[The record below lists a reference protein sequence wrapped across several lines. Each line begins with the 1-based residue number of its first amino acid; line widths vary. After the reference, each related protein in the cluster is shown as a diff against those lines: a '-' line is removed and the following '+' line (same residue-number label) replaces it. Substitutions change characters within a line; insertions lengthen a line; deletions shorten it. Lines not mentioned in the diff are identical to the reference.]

1 MKEFYIHERYLVKN
15 VEAVRIIPIDASQIE
30 MRKEQWGAVI
40 NGHEFYG
47 HIEIRTMLGNLV
59 DSHAG
64 IYADTVIWKD
74 IKLERKGYEL
84 IQIYTPEIDAK
95 FIYVQ
100 YMNAD
105 TQEPLLV
112 KYRPAG
118 ESSIVINEG
127 EIERWCCDTPITYEH
142 IKGDYNTLYE
152 KSMVPK
158 LKGGYIEVSCID
170 GAVFIPVYQ
179 PLPVRLVF
187 GDEGLGVTYPIFQG
201 NATLTLD
208 KGIIT
213 YQGILKDGTQ
223 QGSFCWDT
231 EGEAILDHFNSD
243 LWIDGAAFGIVES
256 QDKSPFV
263 GIVISGVKAI
273 INLK

>member
-15 VEAVRIIPIDASQIE
+15 VEAVRIVPIDASQIE

-59 DSHAG
+59 DSHSG
-64 IYADTVIWKD
+64 IYAETVIWKD
-74 IKLERKGYEL
+74 IKLARKGYEL
-84 IQIYTPEIDAK
+84 IQIYTPEIDAN
-95 FIYVQ
+95 FAYVQ
-100 YMNAD
+100 YVNIE

-118 ESSIVINEG
+118 ESSVAIIEG
-127 EIERWCCDTPITYEH
+127 EIERWCYDSPIDYKR
-142 IKGDYNTLYE
+142 IKGDYFTLYE

-158 LKGGYIEVSCID
+158 LMGGYIEESCIA
-170 GAVFIPVYQ
+170 GAVFVPIYQ

-187 GDEGLGVTYPIFQG
+187 GDEGLGVTYPTRQG
-201 NATLTLD
+201 DATLTLD

-213 YQGILKDGTQ
+213 YQGILKDGAL
-223 QGSFCWDT
+223 QGEFCWDT
-231 EGEAILDHFNSD
+231 EGDAILHHFNSD
-243 LWIDGAAFGIVES
+243 LWIDGATFGIVES

-263 GIVISGVKAI
+263 GMVIIGVKAI